1 MEIRHYKMT
10 KKKKKRQLTITCNL
24 SSSHAVM
31 KNINSPQIY
40 E

>member
-10 KKKKKRQLTITCNL
+10 KKKKKKTTNNHSQSLLKSC
-24 SSSHAVM
+24 SYE
-31 KNINSPQIY
+31 NINSPQIY